1 MDDTTANG
9 TDAPPLS
16 SQPPPLPDSASR
28 IDPARAAAE
37 AASVERMLERLAA
50 SDYAG
55 TLIAAEAMLVHHPL
69 HRDALDCA
77 VMARSEL
84 RKLYVERLGSL
95 DWVPCTA
102 VGLQGLLG
110 LSLDFR
116 AGFLLSR
123 IDKRTSLAQV
133 VGACGL
139 PELDALR
146 ILSELYLQR
155 VIARYE
161 NFDS

>member
-1 MDDTTANG
+1 MDDPTANG
-9 TDAPPLS
+9 TDAPLS

-37 AASVERMLERLAA
+37 AASTERMLERLAA

-55 TLIAAEAMLVHHPL
+55 TLIAAEATLVHHPL

-77 VMARSEL
+77 LMARSEL
-84 RKLYVERLGSL
+84 RKLYVDRLGSL
-95 DWVPCTA
+95 DWVPYIA

-116 AGFLLSR
+116 AGYLLSR
-123 IDKRTSLAQV
+123 IDKRTSLAQII
-133 VGACGL
+133 AASGL
-139 PELDALR
+139 PELDSLR
-146 ILSELYLQR
+146 ILSELFLQR
-155 VIARYE
+155 VIARYDHL
-161 NFDS
+161 DS